1 MFGTLLRTAKY
12 ASTAMSTYLDYGQ
25 PVEIWTHK
33 KWDRLF
39 MHAKTTA
46 VEIMVNGTEWE

>member
-1 MFGTLLRTAKY
+1 MVSLLKYEHIKNETA
-12 ASTAMSTYLDYGQ
+12 L
-25 PVEIWTHK
+25 
-33 KWDRLF
+33 